1 MALPAKV
8 KKYLDATG
16 VDYEALVHK
25 TVYTAYDAAQTLKKE
40 LKEIAKTIL
49 IEADKTHVLLVLP
62 ADKKIDMEKLKKALG
77 AKKISIPSEKVM
89 IKVLK
94 IQPGTLSSFG
104 KLHNLEVV
112 VDKAMLNAQ
121 KMVVSTG
128 SFTDSVFMK
137 VKDFIQS
144 QEAHLANVAM
154 AGGYKIPKQMKKTM
168 KKVKKQVSAKKDKI
182 TKVKVPKAIKKLV
195 KPVKKAIKKAVTK
208 PVAKKK
214 VVKKVAKKATKKVVK
229 KVAKKV
235 AKKKK

>member
-1 MALPAKV
+1 MAIPKNV
-8 KKYLDATG
+8 KKYLDDKG
-16 VDYEALVHK
+16 FDYEELMHK
-25 TVYTAYDAAQTLKKE
+25 TVYTAYDAAQTLKKK
-40 LKEIAKTIL
+40 LSEIAKTIL

-94 IQPGTLSSFG
+94 IKPGTLSSFG

-112 VDKAMLNAQ
+112 VDKAMLNAK

-137 VKDFIQS
+137 VKDFVQS
-144 QEAHLANVAM
+144 EEARLANVAM
-154 AGGYKIPKQMKKTM
+154 AGGYVIP
-168 KKVKKQVSAKKDKI
+168 KKVKKQMKKVKNAVSKKKGKTTKI
-182 TKVKVPKAIKKLV
+182 KVPKTVKKIV
-195 KPVKKAIKKAVTK
+195 KPIKKAIKKAVTR

-214 VVKKVAKKATKKVVK
+214 VVKKVAKKAV
-229 KVAKKV
+229 KKV